1 MASVNICMF
10 EPESNDSDG
19 PDEFVEC
26 SFVRGFLVT
35 TLGVGKSTELNL
47 FVCCSSVRRV
57 LVTCTASADRSPES
71 RACAC
76 NSNLS
81 VAVVDKFCKVYFM

>member
-1 MASVNICMF
+1 MF

-26 SFVRGFLVT
+26 SFVRRFLVT
-35 TLGVGKSTELNL
+35 TLGVGKSTL
-47 FVCCSSVRRV
+47 FVCCSSVRTV
-57 LVTCTASADRSPES
+57 LVTCTASADRSPRS

-76 NSNLS
+76 NNLFA
-81 VAVVDKFCKVYFM
+81 AVVDSFCRVVYMR